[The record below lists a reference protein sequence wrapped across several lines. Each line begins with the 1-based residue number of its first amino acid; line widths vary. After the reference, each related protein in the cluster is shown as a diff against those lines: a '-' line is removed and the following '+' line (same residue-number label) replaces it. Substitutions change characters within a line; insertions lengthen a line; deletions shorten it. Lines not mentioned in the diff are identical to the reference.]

1 MKQLHYVW
9 GYIVGVLLLGAALPA
24 SELIFDSLILKTSL
38 AILFIISGI
47 AVLWRKA
54 LGWYLYF
61 AWIVYNIL
69 VFADVP
75 LWLRH
80 VLLGDDIAFFPWFMP
95 GVFSFSSGESIAH
108 LSLLVLTSLFL
119 YLQIRYWRRRAPL
132 YINRNKIAV

>member
-80 VLLGDDIAFFPWFMP
+80 VLLGDDITFFPWFMP

-132 YINRNKIAV
+132 YKRNKRAV

>member
-38 AILFIISGI
+38 DILFIISGI

-80 VLLGDDIAFFPWFMP
+80 VLLGDDITFFPWFMP

-132 YINRNKIAV
+132 YKRNKRAV

>member
-61 AWIVYNIL
+61 VWIVYNIL

-80 VLLGDDIAFFPWFMP
+80 VLLGDDITFFPWFMP

-132 YINRNKIAV
+132 YKRNKIAV

>member
-80 VLLGDDIAFFPWFMP
+80 VLLGDDITFFPWFMP

-132 YINRNKIAV
+132 YKTNKRAV

>member
-80 VLLGDDIAFFPWFMP
+80 VLLGDDITFFPWFMP

-132 YINRNKIAV
+132 YKRNKIAV